1 MSDKDQR
8 PELPTPR
15 LITTQRD
22 LAHTKVPLYDGDQM
36 QEYAEAFAAK
46 WVMRAGAQEALANHF
61 KAALKEIAGHD
72 YGRLRPTFDPQA
84 VAVDALKKAA
94 GLKRHNKY

>member
-1 MSDKDQR
+1 MTNEELK
-8 PELPTPR
+8 LPTPR

-36 QEYAEAFAAK
+36 QAYAEAVAVK
-46 WVMRAGAQEALANHF
+46 WVMRAGAQQALADHF
-61 KAALKEIAGHD
+61 KAALKEIANHD
-72 YGRLRPTFDPQA
+72 YGQLRPPFDPQA

-94 GLKRHNKY
+94 GLKRPNV